1 MTLKTNQKKH
11 QIIKTKRNLYSY
23 CCKNDLFILTHN
35 LYYLYIPTKNIYI
48 CIIMLM
54 LLERTQAP
62 SSFQRKSNYFTTI
75 CMFRFNSNT
84 NNIFFYNNCYYINI
98 CENKMSSMMKAE
110 WKQIE
115 TPLHI
120 QNKNNMYN
128 ILIPTTYNKLFLFIY
143 MHNCYVFTK

>member
-1 MTLKTNQKKH
+1 
-11 QIIKTKRNLYSY
+11 
-23 CCKNDLFILTHN
+23 
-35 LYYLYIPTKNIYI
+35 
-48 CIIMLM
+48 
-54 LLERTQAP
+54 
-62 SSFQRKSNYFTTI
+62 
-75 CMFRFNSNT
+75 
-84 NNIFFYNNCYYINI
+84 
-98 CENKMSSMMKAE
+98 MSSMMKAE